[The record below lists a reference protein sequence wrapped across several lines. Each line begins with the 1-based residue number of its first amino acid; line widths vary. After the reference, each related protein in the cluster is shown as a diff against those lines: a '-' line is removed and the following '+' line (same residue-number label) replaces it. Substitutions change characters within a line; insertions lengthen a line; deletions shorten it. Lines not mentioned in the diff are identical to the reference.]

1 MVPDAALPTDKEFG
15 HARKGKPSRI
25 VMLALV
31 LNLCWLPMDPRPVAA
46 VQVAPPVSDAR
57 FSPPAQF
64 ATLRGSAPAIRDPRG
79 AGEPARRA
87 ARQAEMQTA
96 ERSLGHPARC
106 WRFCQR
112 LCRQQGVVPYWVC
125 MAACVPAC
133 IRFLPVAEPL

>member
-1 MVPDAALPTDKEFG
+1 MLG
-15 HARKGKPSRI
+15 KGKPSRI

-57 FSPPAQF
+57 FGPPAQF
-64 ATLRGSAPAIRDPRG
+64 ATLRGSAAAIRDPRG

-87 ARQAEMQTA
+87 APQAEMQTA

-112 LCRQQGVVPYWVC
+112 LCRQQGVVPYWAC

-133 IRFLPVAEPL
+133 IRFLPVAEPS